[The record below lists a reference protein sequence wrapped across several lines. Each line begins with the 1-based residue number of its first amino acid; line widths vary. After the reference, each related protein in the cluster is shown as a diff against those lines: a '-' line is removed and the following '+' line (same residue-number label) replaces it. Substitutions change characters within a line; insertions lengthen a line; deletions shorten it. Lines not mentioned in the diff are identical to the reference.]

1 MLIPPRHFPS
11 PCLQRRG
18 MPTIFLHLGKF
29 QPAEVGNFQ
38 PAETG
43 EYSIGVDRWMS
54 WSQAQSEVES
64 GRGTVIGEYL
74 SPKSGYRLWWTSE
87 DISATSPYRC
97 CFEEI
102 PWGEA
107 ESSEF
112 FEWCCSRFTNAEF
125 GVGRLVDLEST
136 DRKVVRQSLRV
147 FSNAHRYVSA
157 CPLLSARAGR

>member
-1 MLIPPRHFPS
+1 VDDDSGGTRIGRVRVPFPFSAPVGIIAVPVLLLAAGLSIPVSFVTDRFA
-11 PCLQRRG
+11 RRRERRFATQMRRNG
-18 MPTIFLHLGKF
+18 
-29 QPAEVGNFQ
+29 
-38 PAETG
+38 
-43 EYSIGVDRWMS
+43 RWMS

-87 DISATSPYRC
+87 DISVTSPYRC

-136 DRKVVRQSLRV
+136 DRKVVR
-147 FSNAHRYVSA
+147 
-157 CPLLSARAGR
+157 